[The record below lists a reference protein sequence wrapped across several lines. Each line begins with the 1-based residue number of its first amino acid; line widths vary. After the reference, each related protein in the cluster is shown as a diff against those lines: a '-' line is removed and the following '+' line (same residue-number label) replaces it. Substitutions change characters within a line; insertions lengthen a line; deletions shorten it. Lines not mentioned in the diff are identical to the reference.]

1 MMQKLIFF
9 ILAFI
14 IIGIIFYLGLSAV
27 IKGIKAKKSKKKD
40 IPKQLKLNNKV
51 NNFLIYNS
59 YL

>member
-27 IKGIKAKKSKKKD
+27 IKGIKAKKSNKKD
-40 IPKQLKLNNKV
+40 ISK
-51 NNFLIYNS
+51 
-59 YL
+59 

>member
-27 IKGIKAKKSKKKD
+27 IKGIKAKKPNKKD
-40 IPKQLKLNNKV
+40 IPK
-51 NNFLIYNS
+51 
-59 YL
+59 